1 MRTHADALSNQNQNE
16 PEATRRF
23 RYPAAARARVADF
36 FDVALVDP
44 AKVYTVAELSAE
56 LGMSVEIVADTVDTV
71 ACPDGRIPREDAE
84 FIALQAL
91 PWSLVEEALADDSRA
106 FSVPPLDR
114 PVLVTIP
121 LPRRIVREAEEKYA
135 RRPPAMEGYS
145 FEDWL
150 GVQVDFEL
158 GTAERADWS
167 KLRPEDVGTL
177 MRLFDAALPADRVA

>member
-1 MRTHADALSNQNQNE
+1 MRVHANALSNQNQNHTK
-16 PEATRRF
+16 ASRQF
-23 RYPAAARARVADF
+23 RYSADVRARVADF

-56 LGMSVEIVADTVDTV
+56 LGMSVEIVAGTVDTV
-71 ACPDGRIPREDAE
+71 ACPDGRIPRADAE

-106 FSVPPLDR
+106 FSVPSLDR

-135 RRPPAMEGYS
+135 RRPPDMEGYS

-167 KLRPEDVGTL
+167 KLRPEEVGTL
-177 MRLFDAALPADRVA
+177 MTLFERCAAA